1 MSRNKQ
7 FWLFQLLGWGG
18 WVLLLVVRDMTF
30 VPAEYMRDR
39 VLVFLLDASVGVVL
53 STGLRYLYR
62 LVWDFVAWVRIA
74 MVIVGC
80 LGASLLWL
88 PVKQVIV
95 ATELGASVD
104 LMGYGWVP
112 FVNLLPFTFVLLLI
126 WSVLYFCIKYY
137 QLFQDE
143 KEKLLRSESLAREAQ
158 LRMLRYQLNPH
169 FLFNTL
175 NAISTL
181 VMRESG
187 DAANR
192 MLGRLSRFLRYSLE
206 HDPLEL
212 VPLSRELQSVQLYL
226 DIEKVRFEDRLRID
240 VQTDDEA
247 LWGRVPSMLL
257 QPLVENAIKYAIA
270 QSEDGGCIYI
280 HARRDGAR
288 LVVSV
293 ADDGPD
299 PDNGNPDTRDSIASC
314 GVGLQNIRN
323 RLRELYG
330 NRHQLQVVREK
341 PRGFRVTVIIP
352 FSTQ

>member
-7 FWLFQLLGWGG
+7 FWLFQLLGWGA

-30 VPAEYMRDR
+30 VPAEYMGDR
-39 VLVFLLDASVGVVL
+39 VLVFLLDASVGVVF

-62 LVWDFVAWVRIA
+62 LFWDFTAWLRVAVV
-74 MVIVGC
+74 VIGC
-80 LGASLLWL
+80 LAASFLWL
-88 PVKQVIV
+88 PIKQVIV
-95 ATELGASVD
+95 STELGASVD
-104 LMGYGWVP
+104 LMGYGWMP
-112 FVNLLPFTFVLLLI
+112 FANQLPFTFVLLLI

-181 VMRESG
+181 VMKESG
-187 DAANR
+187 EAANR
-192 MLGRLSRFLRYSLE
+192 MLGRLSRFLRYTLE

-212 VPLSRELQSVQLYL
+212 VPLSRELQTVQLYL
-226 DIEKVRFEDRLRID
+226 DIEKVRFEERLRIEVD
-240 VQTDDEA
+240 ADQES
-247 LWGRVPSMLL
+247 LQGRVPSMLL
-257 QPLVENAIKYAIA
+257 QPLVENAIKYAVA
-270 QSEDGGCIYI
+270 QSEQGGCIHI
-280 HARRDGAR
+280 QGRREGPN
-288 LVVSV
+288 LMVSV

-299 PDNGNPDTRDSIASC
+299 PDNGHGDTRDTIASC
-314 GVGLQNIRN
+314 GVGLENIRN

-330 NRHQLQVVREK
+330 SRHQVRLTRES

-352 FSTQ
+352 YSTQ

>member
-1 MSRNKQ
+1 MSRSKQ
-7 FWLFQLLGWGG
+7 FWLFQLLGWGA

-39 VLVFLLDASVGVVL
+39 ILVFILDASVGLLL

-62 LVWDFVAWVRIA
+62 LVWDFMAWVRIA
-74 MVIVGC
+74 VVLVGC
-80 LGASLLWL
+80 LASSFLWL

-112 FVNLLPFTFVLLLI
+112 FVNQLPFTFLLLLI

-181 VMRESG
+181 VMQESG
-187 DAANR
+187 EAANR

-226 DIEKVRFEDRLRID
+226 DIEKVRFEDRLQID
-240 VQTDDEA
+240 VQTDEDS
-247 LWGRVPSMLL
+247 LQGRVPSMLL

-270 QSEDGGCIYI
+270 QSEKGGCIHI
-280 HARRDGAR
+280 HARRDGPR
-288 LVVSV
+288 LVISV

-299 PDNGNPDTRDSIASC
+299 PDGDTDSRESIASC

-330 NRHQLQVVREK
+330 NRHQLQLARET

-352 FSTQ
+352 YSTQ